1 MDGFSLYEEREIMDW
16 KHSAE
21 NEAFRL
27 EFRAWLEAN
36 VSEEVRGLGGGL
48 SLTNVEVQCAWN
60 AKLADAGYAAV
71 GWPEEYGGRGAG
83 PLEQMIVVEE
93 LDRIGAPGAV
103 NVIGVA
109 NIAPSI
115 MHWGTDEQKQRF
127 LAPMLRGDEI
137 WSQGFSEPDAGS
149 DLAGLRTTAVLDGD
163 HFVVNG
169 QKIWNSLGKHAHWC
183 ELLVRTD
190 PDAAKHA
197 GITCL
202 LVDLSLPG
210 IEVRPI
216 VTITG
221 ETEFAEIFFD
231 DARIPKEALLG
242 PVNAGWQVAMTT
254 LAYERAGVASLHL
267 QARRRVKRLIEAVKT
282 TTRDGRPLAEDP
294 VVRQQVAKSFLKG
307 EHLRFLSDRAIGRD
321 AAGLEP
327 GPEGSLIKLAW
338 SATDKF
344 TAESVDRILGPDA
357 LAGDWGRQRMGVQS
371 SGIAGGTT
379 QVNKNIIARRV
390 LGLPKAN

>member
-1 MDGFSLYEEREIMDW
+1 
-16 KHSAE
+16 
-21 NEAFRL
+21 
-27 EFRAWLEAN
+27 
-36 VSEEVRGLGGGL
+36 
-48 SLTNVEVQCAWN
+48 
-60 AKLADAGYAAV
+60 
-71 GWPEEYGGRGAG
+71 
-83 PLEQMIVVEE
+83 
-93 LDRIGAPGAV
+93 
-103 NVIGVA
+103 
-109 NIAPSI
+109 
-115 MHWGTDEQKQRF
+115 
-127 LAPMLRGDEI
+127 
-137 WSQGFSEPDAGS
+137 
-149 DLAGLRTTAVLDGD
+149 
-163 HFVVNG
+163 
-169 QKIWNSLGKHAHWC
+169 
-183 ELLVRTD
+183 
-190 PDAAKHA
+190 
-197 GITCL
+197 
-202 LVDLSLPG
+202 
-210 IEVRPI
+210 
-216 VTITG
+216 
-221 ETEFAEIFFD
+221 
-231 DARIPKEALLG
+231 
-242 PVNAGWQVAMTT
+242 MTT

>member
-1 MDGFSLYEEREIMDW
+1 MDW
-16 KHSAE
+16 THSKE

-27 EFRAWLEAN
+27 ELRSWLESN
-36 VSEEVRGLGGGL
+36 VPYEVHGLGGGL
-48 SLTNVEVQCAWN
+48 SLTNVKVQCAWN
-60 AKLADAGYAAV
+60 AQLADAGYAAV
-71 GWPEEYGGRGAG
+71 GWPKEYGGRDAG
-83 PLEQMIVVEE
+83 PLEQMIVLEE
-93 LDRIGAPGAV
+93 LDRVDAPGAV

-115 MHWGTDEQKQRF
+115 MHFGTDEQKRRF
-127 LAPMLRGDEI
+127 LKPMLRGDDI

-149 DLAGLRTTAVLDGD
+149 DLASLRTTAVLDGD

-169 QKIWNSLGKHAHWC
+169 QKIWNSLGTHARYC

-190 PDAAKHA
+190 PGVSKHA

-202 LVDLSLPG
+202 LVDLTLPG

-216 VTITG
+216 ITITG

-242 PVNAGWQVAMTT
+242 PINAGWQVAMTT

-267 QARRRVKRLIEAVKT
+267 QARRRIRQLIQKVGSQ
-282 TTRDGRPLAEDP
+282 TRNGRPLAEDS
-294 VVRQQVAKSFLKG
+294 VVRHHLAKSFLKG

-327 GPEGSLIKLAW
+327 GPEGSLMKLAW
-338 SATDKF
+338 TACDKF
-344 TAESVDRILGPDA
+344 TAETADRVLGPDA
-357 LAGDWGRQRMGVQS
+357 LADQWGRQRLRVQS

-390 LGLPKAN
+390 LGLPKGN

>member
-1 MDGFSLYEEREIMDW
+1 MPCVRRARVMDGFSLYEEREIMDW

-190 PDAAKHA
+190 AGSPRHA
-197 GITCL
+197 GISCL
-202 LVDLSLPG
+202 LVDLSHAGHRHPTPRHHHRRDR
-210 IEVRPI
+210 VRR
-216 VTITG
+216 
-221 ETEFAEIFFD
+221 D
-231 DARIPKEALLG
+231 LL
-242 PVNAGWQVAMTT
+242 
-254 LAYERAGVASLHL
+254 
-267 QARRRVKRLIEAVKT
+267 RRRPHPQGGAA
-282 TTRDGRPLAEDP
+282 RPGQRGLA
-294 VVRQQVAKSFLKG
+294 
-307 EHLRFLSDRAIGRD
+307 GRD
-321 AAGLEP
+321 DHPRL
-327 GPEGSLIKLAW
+327 
-338 SATDKF
+338 
-344 TAESVDRILGPDA
+344 
-357 LAGDWGRQRMGVQS
+357 
-371 SGIAGGTT
+371 
-379 QVNKNIIARRV
+379 
-390 LGLPKAN
+390 